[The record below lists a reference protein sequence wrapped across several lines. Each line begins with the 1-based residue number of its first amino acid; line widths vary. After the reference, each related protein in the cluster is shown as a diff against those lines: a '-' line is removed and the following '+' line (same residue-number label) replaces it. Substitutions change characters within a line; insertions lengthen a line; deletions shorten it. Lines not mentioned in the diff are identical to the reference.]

1 MATPVFKRI
10 DNADGTF
17 TYEEVK
23 DATELPEELVK
34 ANPLYKGVLDETIQR
49 RKTINDLKAKITTV
63 VSDEKPE
70 DEKPVVKAV
79 ETPSVQPLDEDALF
93 AKFRER
99 ILAETTVETKAE
111 RQAREQK
118 EAAVNQAMEANGLS
132 SPELRKVIA
141 ESANPAETA
150 KLLAKSG
157 YRFDDVSAG
166 EVPSVKST
174 EVSGIL
180 DNFKKKY
187 AGKNE

>member
-1 MATPVFKRI
+1 
-10 DNADGTF
+10 
-17 TYEEVK
+17 
-23 DATELPEELVK
+23 
-34 ANPLYKGVLDETIQR
+34 VLDETIQR